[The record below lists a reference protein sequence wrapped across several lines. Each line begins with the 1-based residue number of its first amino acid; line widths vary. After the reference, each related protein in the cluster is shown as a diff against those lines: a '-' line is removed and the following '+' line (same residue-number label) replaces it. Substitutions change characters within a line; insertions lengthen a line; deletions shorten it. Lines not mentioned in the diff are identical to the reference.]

1 MASFHLQDRAPAGD
15 QLTDYDLDNAALYL
29 RLLDAEA
36 AGADW
41 REVSQLV
48 LRVDPAREADRALV
62 MHSTHLARAHWMRDQ
77 GHRQLLR

>member
-1 MASFHLQDRAPAGD
+1 MSAFNLQHRAPSGD
-15 QLTDYDLDNAALYL
+15 QLTDYDLDHAALYL

-41 REVSQLV
+41 REVAQLV
-48 LRVDPAREADRALV
+48 LRIDPSRGADRALV

-77 GHRQLLR
+77 GHAQLLR